1 MSILDNMAA
10 LVRQAGQIVL
20 SARDIWSHTHEKTS
34 AADLVT
40 EYDEAV
46 EAFLKERL
54 PKYMLPGQFIRLEAL
69 PHNANGKI
77 DRVRLKEMYVHETG
91 AG

>member
-1 MSILDNMAA
+1 MSILDDIAG
-10 LVRQAGQIVL
+10 LVREAGQIVL

-54 PKYMLPGQFIRLEAL
+54 PSCSPVPCFS
-69 PHNANGKI
+69 
-77 DRVRLKEMYVHETG
+77 VRRRQRTVIPAG
-91 AG
+91 AGYLS